1 MRTCTRE
8 REREIAKSFRASL
21 RRPSKEFVHESLI
34 FSCMMS
40 LWINRSSSSKNL
52 QESSSISNSPQRKR
66 QQQQQQQQR
75 QQQKNGATLPTW
87 QCRIPGSPRVHH
99 ATGRRSMALRLCK
112 SNHVD
117 LQQFQPSIGSR
128 NLIKSP
134 IDRRHPISLFHLP
147 YIAIKFIQH
156 LNSDGFIVR
165 PLIYPIKLKF
175 KKTGK
180 YWRYIPITC
189 RQKLNCALLM
199 ATSINRFCSNEPYS
213 AKLLDRLD
221 WNDIKMWP
229 IIGLM
234 KLK

>member
-1 MRTCTRE
+1 MNQPQQL
-8 REREIAKSFRASL
+8 F
-21 RRPSKEFVHESLI
+21 KELPRILEY
-34 FSCMMS
+34 
-40 LWINRSSSSKNL
+40 L
-52 QESSSISNSPQRKR
+52 QQSPKKETAAAATTTTTTTT
-66 QQQQQQQQR
+66 
-75 QQQKNGATLPTW
+75 KNGAPLPTW

-134 IDRRHPISLFHLP
+134 LDRRHPISLFHLP

-165 PLIYPIKLKF
+165 SLIYLIELKF
-175 KKTGK
+175 KKTVK
-180 YWRYIPITC
+180 YWHYIPIIC